1 MDYGLCTYTGAQEP
15 VQREAL
21 KKMRVQRDQLLSNV
35 LVWGQSF
42 SYWQYLANTSSLQN
56 HAIHAKAEPI
66 IYIYIHIH
74 IYNSGPPTG
83 KEGNAIWNYIY
94 AEDIYFY
101 KSAGIYGYAFYAN
114 ACVDFV
120 AVWRRARLPV
130 FISWKVL
137 AQVHSLQSSRWGPR
151 ANPCYRRASRTLFKA
166 WHEIP
171 RCSCQHSIDSDSTKW
186 LQYGWMAQW
195 LWELDCERFDLLNR
209 RSVSGKS
216 WFWETRH
223 SEQTLLKPR
232 QVDASF
238 LYLRFSVQSIAW
250 VKRPF

>member
-1 MDYGLCTYTGAQEP
+1 MDCVHIPVHRNLCRERHSRRCAFKGTNFCQTDLSGDRAFLVGNTLLIQALCRTMPYM
-15 VQREAL
+15 QR
-21 KKMRVQRDQLLSNV
+21 QNLL
-35 LVWGQSF
+35 
-42 SYWQYLANTSSLQN
+42 
-56 HAIHAKAEPI
+56 
-66 IYIYIHIH
+66 YIY

-120 AVWRRARLPV
+120 AIWRRARLPV

-137 AQVHSLQSSRWGPR
+137 AQVHSLQSSRWGPW

-171 RCSCQHSIDSDSTKW
+171 RCSCQHSIDSDSTKS
-186 LQYGWMAQW
+186 LQYSWMAQW

-209 RSVSGKS
+209 RSVPENRG
-216 WFWETRH
+216 
-223 SEQTLLKPR
+223 SEKHVT
-232 QVDASF
+232 AS
-238 LYLRFSVQSIAW
+238 
-250 VKRPF
+250 KHC